1 VPAPRPPL
9 LRRVVLLAAAANEGL
24 LVLPESLPSSDLFGV
39 LGLLPRA

>member
-24 LVLPESLPSSDLFGV
+24 LVLPESLPSDLFGV